1 MPKNQ
6 QLPKDHPDY
15 QPTKAELEADVSIP
29 TTPDE
34 LLRAVMGHAPRRRP
48 PAAPPRPAAQP
59 GPPKPE

>member
-34 LLRAVMGHAPRRRP
+34 LLRAVMGQAPRRRP
-48 PAAPPRPAAQP
+48 PVAPERPSGPAR
-59 GPPKPE
+59 PPKRE